1 MGPPFCQDATWQASQ
16 IVGSVCRNSPEER
29 YSKISPWSAD
39 SQQIEKGEKSMR
51 IIFAVA
57 LCLVAS
63 VSNAGAQQ
71 TSNDQKPATQDS
83 HTSCPMHDAHAK
95 MNERGEKGMGFAQTD
110 TAHHFFLN
118 SSGGVIQ
125 IEVKDSADV
134 SDRTDIRMH
143 LTHIAQA
150 FQNGDFDIPMFVHDT
165 VPPGV
170 PEMKK
175 LREQIHY
182 SFEETPNGGR
192 VVISS
197 TNKEALTVIHSF
209 LRFQIEEHKTG
220 DPTEI
225 R

>member
-1 MGPPFCQDATWQASQ
+1 M
-16 IVGSVCRNSPEER
+16 I
-29 YSKISPWSAD
+29 
-39 SQQIEKGEKSMR
+39 MR
-51 IIFAVA
+51 LILAMA

-63 VSNAGAQQ
+63 VGNAEGQQ
-71 TSNDQKPATQDS
+71 SSGDQKSGAQDS
-83 HTSCPMHDAHAK
+83 HASCPMHDAHAQ
-95 MNERGEKGMGFAQTD
+95 MNERGEKGMGFSQTD
-110 TAHHFFLN
+110 TTHHFFLN

-134 SDRTDIRMH
+134 SDRANIRMH
-143 LTHIAQA
+143 LTHIAKA
-150 FQNGDFDIPMFVHDT
+150 FENGDFDIPMFVHDT

-182 SFEETPNGGR
+182 SFAETPNGGR

-197 TNKEALTVIHSF
+197 TDKEALTAIHKF

-220 DPTEI
+220 DPLEQSPESNQ
-225 R
+225 